1 MRTYMHR
8 FAVCLLALT
17 FIFAG
22 CTMTPIQPMAPMAG
36 ADATATEPPL
46 PEPEPGKLTIV
57 DVRARPAPLAGGTG
71 AVYFTV
77 LNGLDQ
83 EVRLVSASSPVA
95 NVVETH
101 ETVSENGVMKM
112 IPLPDG
118 YAIPAGEALV
128 LKPGGKHIMLI
139 DLVKPLQ
146 PGDEFNLTV
155 NFDNGESFEL
165 TVPVLDMQMTMP
177 MPDAQHDHG
186 QDHGDAKAEE
196 DSHDHD
202 QGDAEMKEESHSHD
216 QGHMTQSEATMAAI
230 QALPISAVHKL
241 DEALHAG
248 EAMDLNAALETVH
261 ELKEKLDAASWPE
274 ERKEAVGAIRAKA
287 EALHAALSNND
298 LNAAKALAAELHD
311 LLHQLEGH

>member
-1 MRTYMHR
+1 MRTYIHR
-8 FAVCLLALT
+8 LAASLLALT
-17 FIFAG
+17 FILAG
-22 CTMTPIQPMAPMAG
+22 CTMTPVQPVAPMAG
-36 ADATATEPPL
+36 ADAMATEPPMA
-46 PEPEPGKLTIV
+46 EPEPGKLTIV

-83 EVRLVSASSPVA
+83 EIRLVSASSPVA

-155 NFDNGESFEL
+155 NFDNGESFDL
-165 TVPVLDMQMTMP
+165 TVPVLDMEMTMP
-177 MPDAQHDHG
+177 MPDAQHDHD
-186 QDHGDAKAEE
+186 QDHGGAKAED

-202 QGDAEMKEESHSHD
+202 HGNAATEEESHSHAPS
-216 QGHMTQSEATMAAI
+216 HTTHSEATMATI

-248 EAMDLNAALETVH
+248 EAIDRNAALETVH
-261 ELKEKLDAASWPE
+261 DLVAKLDAASWPE
-274 ERKEAVGAIRAKA
+274 ELKEAVGAIREKA
-287 EALHAALSNND
+287 EALHTALTNND

>member
-1 MRTYMHR
+1 MHMYMQR
-8 FAVCLLALT
+8 LAICLLV
-17 FIFAG
+17 FAFVLSG
-22 CTMTPIQPMAPMAG
+22 CTVAPVQPAPTI
-36 ADATATEPPL
+36 DAVTATETP
-46 PEPEPGKLTIV
+46 PEPEPGRLTIV

-77 LNGLDQ
+77 LNGLDRDVQ
-83 EVRLVSASSPVA
+83 LVSASSPVA
-95 NVVETH
+95 KVVETH

-118 YAIPAGEALV
+118 YEIPAGEALV

-146 PGDEFNLTV
+146 PGDEFTLTV

-177 MPDAQHDHG
+177 MPDAQHDHD
-186 QDHGDAKAEE
+186 QDHGDAKAE
-196 DSHDHD
+196 DTSHDHGH
-202 QGDAEMKEESHSHD
+202 GDAEMKEESRSHD
-216 QGHMTQSEATMAAI
+216 HGHITHSEATMAAI

-248 EAMDLNAALETVH
+248 EAIDLNAALETVH
-261 ELKEKLDAASWPE
+261 ELKEKLDATSWPE
-274 ERKEAVGAIRAKA
+274 ELKEVVSAIRAKV

-311 LLHQLEGH
+311 LLHQLEGHR